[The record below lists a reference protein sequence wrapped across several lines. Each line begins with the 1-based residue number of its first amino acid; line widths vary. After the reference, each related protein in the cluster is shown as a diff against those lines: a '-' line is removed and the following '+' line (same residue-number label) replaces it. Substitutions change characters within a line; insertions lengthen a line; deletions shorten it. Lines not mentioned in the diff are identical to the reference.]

1 MDSAKFSLNQEDRL
15 LSQLLKVRVK
25 QKRPKGIPLR
35 KWSLSFTYLANT
47 VPDPNLEIRR
57 RGGSSRPLDKRGTR
71 SFGPQFVPKIRGS
84 GGADPLAP
92 SPGSATEVLFLWLIP
107 WTWDQRLLIFRTFL
121 VFLWRVKE
129 RELGK
134 DYWNPQRTLGFTI
147 QKIWHK
153 S

>member
-57 RGGSSRPLDKRGTR
+57 IR
-71 SFGPQFVPKIRGS
+71 PQFVPKIRGR
-84 GGADPLAP
+84 GGGGGP
-92 SPGSATEVLFLWLIP
+92 PGSLPWIRHWSAISMAYSVDLRPETPNIQDIFGLFM
-107 WTWDQRLLIFRTFL
+107 TSQGKGTREGLLKPT
-121 VFLWRVKE
+121 K
-129 RELGK
+129 
-134 DYWNPQRTLGFTI
+134 NLGFHNSKNLA
-147 QKIWHK
+147 QKL
-153 S
+153 SRVLL